1 MALIP
6 NTNPPELDSIKKFDL
21 IVIGSGAGLE
31 VASAAAQSGLK
42 VAIIEKSSMGGTC
55 LNRGCIPSKL
65 LIHSADVVQ
74 IIKSADLFGIHIE
87 KFEINF
93 RKIIERVTSMIDSD
107 SNDIRE
113 SLDKVENPR
122 LFAAECR
129 FVGDKTL
136 LVGEEKIYSN
146 KILIAAGTRPRI
158 PDISGL
164 NSIKYVTSDEALRLR
179 EQPKVLTIIGGGY
192 IAAELGHF
200 FGSLGTKINII
211 HHGKNLLP
219 HEDEEISEKFTEN
232 FSKKY
237 NVYLDST
244 PNVVGK
250 RNGNFVVSIRK
261 SSSNRNLEIESDQL
275 LIAAGRVPNSDSL
288 DLPMTGVEVNDDGF
302 IKVDGTLSTNVE
314 GIFALGDIIGLYQFR
329 HSANLEAQYAFYNI
343 FNPKKKIHV
352 DYTAMPHAIFSS
364 PQVAGVGYKE
374 QDLKRKG
381 KMDYYKSV
389 YRYIDTAMGKAL
401 EDKEGFVKI
410 LVNKENRKILG
421 CHIMGSQ
428 ASILIH
434 EVLVAMK
441 SGDGTIDN
449 ISKTVHVHP
458 ALSEVV
464 SRAAISIN

>member
-1 MALIP
+1 M
-6 NTNPPELDSIKKFDL
+6 NFSHNPAESENIKKYDL

-65 LIHSADVVQ
+65 LVHSADVVE
-74 IIKSADLFGIHIE
+74 IIKSAHLFGIHIE
-87 KFEINF
+87 KFAIDF
-93 RKIIERVTSMIDSD
+93 QKIVDRVTSIVDSD
-107 SNDIRE
+107 SNDIRT
-113 SLDKVENPR
+113 SLDKIENPK
-122 LFAAECR
+122 LFPLECR
-129 FVGDKTL
+129 FIGDKTL
-136 LVGEEKIYSN
+136 QVGEEKLSSN

-158 PDISGL
+158 PDIKGL
-164 NSIKYVTSDEALRLR
+164 STTKYVTSDEALRLR
-179 EQPKVLTIIGGGY
+179 VQPNALTIIGGGY

-211 HHGKNLLP
+211 HRGKYLLP
-219 HEDEEISEKFTEN
+219 HEDEEISKKFTEI

-237 NVYLDST
+237 NVYLDCT
-244 PNVVGK
+244 PNEINK
-250 RNGNFVVSIRK
+250 RNGNFVVSIKK
-261 SSSNRNLEIESDQL
+261 SDSNRNLEIESDQL
-275 LIAAGRVPNSDSL
+275 LVAAGRIPNSDSL
-288 DLPMTGVEVNDDGF
+288 NLPMTGIEVNDDGF
-302 IKVDGTLSTNVE
+302 IKVDGTLSTNVD

-343 FNPKKKIHV
+343 INPMKKIHV
-352 DYTAMPHAIFSS
+352 DYSVMPHAIFSS

-374 QDLKRKG
+374 QELKK
-381 KMDYYKSV
+381 KEKIDYHKSV

-401 EDKEGFVKI
+401 EDREGFVKI
-410 LVNKENRKILG
+410 LVSKDNRKIVG
-421 CHIMGSQ
+421 CHIIGSQ

-464 SRAAISIN
+464 SRAAFSIN